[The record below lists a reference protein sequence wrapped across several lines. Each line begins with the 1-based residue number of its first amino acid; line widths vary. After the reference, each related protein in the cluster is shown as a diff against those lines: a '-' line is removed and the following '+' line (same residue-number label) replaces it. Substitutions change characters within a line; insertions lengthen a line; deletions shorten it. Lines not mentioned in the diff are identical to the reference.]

1 MNKKLPA
8 RLWAAATHAR
18 SRAYA
23 PYSKFQVGAAILA
36 DDGKV
41 YAGGNVE
48 NAAYPNGVCAETS
61 AISAMVLGGAKK
73 IREIAVIAGGK
84 KLVTPCGGCRQR
96 IAEFADP
103 ETPVHICGPDGLKTT
118 FTIAELLPASFD
130 KRNLQGKRDEKPG
143 LNPKPPRSKTAR

>member
-1 MNKKLPA
+1 MEKKLH
-8 RLWAAATHAR
+8 AAAKRAY

-23 PYSKFQVGAAILA
+23 PYSKFKVGAAILA
-36 DDGKV
+36 DDGKI
-41 YAGGNVE
+41 YSGGNVE

-73 IREIAVIAGGK
+73 IRAIAVVAGGP

-96 IAEFADP
+96 IAEFAEP
-103 ETPVHICGPDGLKTT
+103 VTPVHVCGPDGLKTS

-130 KRNLQGKRDEKPG
+130 KRNLKEKPG
-143 LNPKPPRSKTAR
+143 LNPKRSRSKTAR

>member
-1 MNKKLPA
+1 VQKKLHD
-8 RLWAAATHAR
+8 AAKHAY

-23 PYSKFQVGAAILA
+23 PYSKFKVGAAILA

-61 AISAMVLGGAKK
+61 AISAMVLGGARK
-73 IREIAVIAGGK
+73 IRAIAVVAGGA

-103 ETPVHICGPDGLKTT
+103 ETPVHICSPDGLKTS
-118 FTIAELLPASFD
+118 FTIAELLPASFG
-130 KRNLQGKRDEKPG
+130 KRNLRAAKPG
-143 LNPKPPRSKTAR
+143 LKPKRARSKTAR

>member
-1 MNKKLPA
+1 LEK
-8 RLWAAATHAR
+8 RLLAAAKHAR
-18 SRAYA
+18 GRAYA

-36 DDGKV
+36 DDGKI
-41 YAGGNVE
+41 YSGGNVE

-73 IREIAVIAGGK
+73 IREIAVIAGGP

-103 ETPVHICGPDGLKTT
+103 ETPVHICGPEGLRTT

-130 KRNLQGKRDEKPG
+130 SRNLGRNLARNLKAKPG
-143 LNPKPPRSKTAR
+143 LNPKRPRSRTAK

>member
-1 MNKKLPA
+1 LNPKL
-8 RLWAAATHAR
+8 LKAATHAR

-23 PYSKFQVGAAILA
+23 PYSKFKVGAAILA
-36 DDGKV
+36 EDGAI

-73 IREIAVIAGGK
+73 IRAIAVVAGGP
-84 KLVTPCGGCRQR
+84 KLVSPCGGCRQR

-103 ETPVHICGPDGLKTT
+103 ETPVHICGPEGVRKTL
-118 FTIAELLPASFD
+118 TIAELLPESFGA
-130 KRNLQGKRDEKPG
+130 RNLKGKR
-143 LNPKPPRSKTAR
+143 

>member
-1 MNKKLPA
+1 MEKRLLPELL
-8 RLWAAATHAR
+8 RAAKHAR

-23 PYSKFQVGAAILA
+23 PYSKFKVGAAIRA
-36 DDGKV
+36 DDGAI
-41 YAGGNVE
+41 YGGGNVE

-73 IREIAVIAGGK
+73 IRAIAVVAGGP

-103 ETPVHICGPDGLKTT
+103 ETPVHVCSPDGLKTT

-130 KRNLQGKRDEKPG
+130 KRNLREKPG
-143 LNPKPPRSKTAR
+143 LNPKRSRSKTAR

>member
-1 MNKKLPA
+1 LEKKL
-8 RLWAAATHAR
+8 LAAAKHAR
-18 SRAYA
+18 GRAYA
-23 PYSKFQVGAAILA
+23 PYSKFRVGAAILA
-36 DDGKV
+36 DDGKI
-41 YAGGNVE
+41 YSGGNVE

-73 IREIAVIAGGK
+73 IREIAVIAGGP

-103 ETPVHICGPDGLKTT
+103 ETPVHICGPDGQKTT

-130 KRNLQGKRDEKPG
+130 RRNLPKKPG
-143 LNPKPPRSKTAR
+143 LNPKRPRSRTAK

>member
-1 MNKKLPA
+1 MRKKLH
-8 RLWAAATHAR
+8 AAAKHAFG
-18 SRAYA
+18 RAYA
-23 PYSKFQVGAAILA
+23 PYSKFKVGAAILA

-41 YAGGNVE
+41 YAGANVE

-61 AISAMVLGGAKK
+61 AISAMVLGGAGK
-73 IREIAVIAGGK
+73 IREIAVVAGGT

-103 ETPVHICGPDGLKTT
+103 ETPVHICGPEGIKTT

-130 KRNLQGKRDEKPG
+130 RQNLKAKPG
-143 LNPKPPRSKTAR
+143 LNPKRPRSKTAR

>member
-1 MNKKLPA
+1 LKKKL
-8 RLWAAATHAR
+8 LAAAQHAR
-18 SRAYA
+18 GRAYA
-23 PYSKFQVGAAILA
+23 PYSRFQVGAAILA
-36 DDGKV
+36 DDGKI
-41 YAGGNVE
+41 YSGGNVE

-73 IREIAVIAGGK
+73 IREIAVIAGGP

-103 ETPVHICGPDGLKTT
+103 ETPVHICGPEGLKTT

-130 KRNLQGKRDEKPG
+130 QRNLPKKPG
-143 LNPKPPRSKTAR
+143 LNPKPPRSKTAK

>member
-1 MNKKLPA
+1 LEKKLPSG
-8 RLWAAATHAR
+8 LLAAAKHAR

-23 PYSKFQVGAAILA
+23 PYSKFKVGAAILA
-36 DDGKV
+36 DDGAV
-41 YAGGNVE
+41 YSGGNVE

-73 IREIAVIAGGK
+73 IREIAVMAGGP

-103 ETPVHICGPDGLKTT
+103 DTPVHICGPEGSKTT

-130 KRNLQGKRDEKPG
+130 KRNLGAKPG
-143 LNPKPPRSKTAR
+143 LKPKRARSKTPR